1 MVNEVAQQS
10 RKRAVRMSPEERK
23 AQILEAAIRAVAK
36 NGILNTT
43 HKHVSEEA
51 NVARPTV
58 FHYFPT
64 IEQLQLDVIREV
76 RRFLLDDFVLA
87 RSHLDISASDRISD
101 MLHTF
106 AAAMYDNINIVII
119 WLEWSGLTRG
129 EFWQLYLEFYND
141 TVKAIQSLL
150 LEGRKDNSVC
160 KEVDATDAARLILAT
175 AHAIAHL
182 HFSGASQRTI
192 AKTINTLVRRLVAP
206 VK

>member
-1 MVNEVAQQS
+1 
-10 RKRAVRMSPEERK
+10 MSPAERK
-23 AQILEAAIRAVAK
+23 AQILDAAIRAVAK

-43 HKHVSEEA
+43 HKHVAEEA

-64 IEQLQLDVIREV
+64 IEKLQLDVIREV
-76 RRFLLDDFVLA
+76 RRFLLEDFVIA
-87 RSHLDISASDRISD
+87 RSHQSIPASDRISD

-106 AAAMYDNINIVII
+106 ARAMYDNVDIVII
-119 WLEWSGLTRG
+119 WLEWSGMTRG
-129 EFWQLYLEFYND
+129 EYWKLYLEFYND
-141 TVKAIQSLL
+141 TVRAIQNLL

-160 KEVDATDAARLILAT
+160 KEVDASDAARLILAT
-175 AHAIAHL
+175 AHAVAHL

-192 AKTINTLVRRLVAP
+192 SKTINTLVRRVVAP